1 MPNHPKAKKSRDLS
15 KQSLREE
22 LGSSPPIAVSMRE
35 FCALTGI
42 GLTTGWKL
50 AREGRLKTF
59 KVGGCRRIFLD
70 SIDNLK

>member
-1 MPNHPKAKKSRDLS
+1 MTNLPHAEKAEGHSKRTLRKK
-15 KQSLREE
+15 
-22 LGSSPPIAVSMRE
+22 LGDKPPIAVSMSE

-42 GLTTGWKL
+42 GMTTGWKL

-59 KVGGCRRIFLD
+59 KVGGCRRVFLE